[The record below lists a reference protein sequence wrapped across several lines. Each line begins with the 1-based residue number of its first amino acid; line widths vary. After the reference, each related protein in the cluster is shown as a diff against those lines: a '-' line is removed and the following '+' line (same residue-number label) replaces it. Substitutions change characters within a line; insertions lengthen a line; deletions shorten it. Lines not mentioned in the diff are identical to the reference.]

1 MSIQPYFRNKV
12 LNTLSCNNRL
22 KESEPNM
29 AHKDRSV
36 VVPPLSPACLPH
48 VTDNGVP
55 ISFCHSFKRA
65 AQSWHSSKENPKN
78 KK

>member
-1 MSIQPYFRNKV
+1 MGRPNAEKKETKPAAKRQSGIKKASSYNVFMKREMA
-12 LNTLSCNNRL
+12 RL

-29 AHKDRSV
+29 AHKDR
-36 VVPPLSPACLPH
+36 
-48 VTDNGVP
+48 
-55 ISFCHSFKRA
+55 FKLA